1 MATTERYIVDAQGNR
16 VAVVID
22 MDDYKRL
29 LEELGE
35 LRERD
40 EMRRYDPTRDPDAGL
55 KVRDDVRAELLQAQ
69 ADSVDP
75 NFKGAARLAPR
86 FPEYSHRVA
95 PRRGG

>member
-29 LEELGE
+29 LEELEE

-40 EMRRYDPTRDPDAGL
+40 EMRRYDPARDPDAGL
-55 KVRDDVRAELLQAQ
+55 KVRDDVHAELLEAQ
-69 ADSVDP
+69 ADYEA
-75 NFKGAARLAPR
+75 GRLTGKPLDQVMREFGLADD
-86 FPEYSHRVA
+86 V
-95 PRRGG
+95 

>member
-22 MDDYKRL
+22 MDDYKHL
-29 LEELGE
+29 LEELEE

-40 EMRRYDPTRDPDAGL
+40 EMRRYDAARDPDAGL

-69 ADSVDP
+69 ADYEA
-75 NFKGAARLAPR
+75 GRLTGKPLDYGSQAFR
-86 FPEYSHRVA
+86 RSHLAVK
-95 PRRGG
+95 PG